1 MNGIRQYFLLVA
13 LLSLFFNKA
22 VAQPPLQEKRIYLVD
37 VTASMEGKGEVETPD
52 IFQTVKESLAE
63 TIQQI
68 YDTTTVIEIIPF
80 SNKVYKG
87 IYGKV
92 ANKDSLI
99 NCVNELTIRKGDT
112 NIADAWSYGLTR
124 LDTTKINYFFVLTDG
139 LHNCGPK
146 KEELYHRLSGWN
158 DLSAGKYMFAFYVML
173 TPNAKESEICR
184 IADENRNMWKIESLD
199 INASLVKTSLAVRKN
214 VFYDRSVQIY
224 FDSNNPNLN
233 LNKVGIEVSLED
245 NPYYDIENQRMIGTN
260 GPLSFDIKEKC
271 AKEKIP
277 QCDTLDLTI
286 KHNSEEYPFVFIT
299 PDIVSVEITNQGT
312 RTVTMSING
321 ERVDSLLDFGSVR
334 FKEPLVGLFKAD
346 IFRKSLRYWPYSLAV
361 PDTAIYTAKV
371 TLSFNGEAVRSNSSI
386 RLNLLDENNKSMS
399 EQEGFGYTSETL
411 SASKDV
417 KEFLLDYKVIPT
429 LGNIKF
435 SGKIIAETTAVDS
448 VGSVAVKTGQ
458 DKVGVWRLSQEI
470 EPNVLAW
477 ILWIVSI
484 LLLLLLA
491 YLLIKL
497 IVKLARFIFG
507 ALTSLSNTKNKVRG
521 DFTELS
527 GELRMG
533 NNNKSISEKAK
544 EKSKYKTLP
553 WVGQNYEQG
562 DYSHGKRVL
571 VLGESHYCGSPEEFV
586 PDITIN
592 VIKDVLDPDSEHEA
606 YKNTYTKFAKAFS
619 GIFGKLEQSDKV
631 RIWHSLAFYNYVQF
645 PITGPRTAPT
655 EQEFRDS
662 EAAFWNVLV
671 ELQPD
676 LIIVWGQRLYKHLP
690 GCGHQA
696 QDVTIGDGKSI
707 ETWEYTLSNGHT
719 VRVLPIN
726 HPSSGFN
733 PEKWHRVIKLVCR

>member
-1 MNGIRQYFLLVA
+1 MKRIKLYFLLTA
-13 LLSLFFNKA
+13 LLSLFCSKA

-37 VTASMEGKGEVETPD
+37 VTASMEGKGAVETPD
-52 IFQTVKESLAE
+52 IFHTVKKSLSE

-68 YDTTTVIEIIPF
+68 RDTTTEIEIIPF

-87 IYGKV
+87 IHGKV
-92 ANKDSLI
+92 ADKDSLI
-99 NCVNELTIRKGDT
+99 RCVNELAIKNGDT

-139 LHNCGPK
+139 LHNCGPG
-146 KEELYHRLSGWN
+146 KEELYRRLSDWSG
-158 DLSAGKYMFAFYVML
+158 LAAGKYMFAFYVML

-184 IADENRNMWKIESLD
+184 IADESRNMWKIESLD
-199 INASLVKTSLAVRKN
+199 INASLVKTSLRLRKN
-214 VFYDRSVQIY
+214 VFYDKSVQIY

-233 LNKVGIEVSLED
+233 LDKVGIEVSLEE
-245 NPYYDIENQRMIGTN
+245 NPYYDIENQRMIGVN

-277 QCDTLDLTI
+277 QCDTLDLVV

-299 PDIVSVEITNQGT
+299 PDIVSFEITNQGT
-312 RTVTMSING
+312 RSVAISING
-321 ERVDSLLDFGSVR
+321 EQVDSLLDFGSVS
-334 FKEPLVGLFKAD
+334 FKEPLVGLFKAG

-361 PDTAIYTAKV
+361 PDKAVYTSKV
-371 TLSFNGEAVRSNSSI
+371 TLTFNDEAVRSNSAI
-386 RLNLLDENNKSMS
+386 RLNLLDEDNKPMS
-399 EQEGFGYTSETL
+399 ETEGFGYTSGAL
-411 SASKDV
+411 SASKGGSD
-417 KEFLLDYKVIPT
+417 FLFGYKVIPA
-429 LGNIKF
+429 LGNRQF

-448 VGSVAVKTGQ
+448 VCNVAVKTGQ
-458 DKVGVWRLSQEI
+458 DQVGVWRLSQEI

-491 YLLIKL
+491 YLLIIL
-497 IVKLARFIFG
+497 ILKFAHLIFEALRSIRG
-507 ALTSLSNTKNKVRG
+507 AKKNISFPERSEEPRVDSKNKV
-521 DFTELS
+521 
-527 GELRMG
+527 
-533 NNNKSISEKAK
+533 SEETQ
-544 EKSKYKTLP
+544 EKRKYRTLP

-571 VLGESHYCGSPEEFV
+571 VLGESHYCESPDEFV
-586 PDITIN
+586 PEITIN
-592 VIKDVLDPDSEHEA
+592 IIKDLLDPNSEHEA
-606 YKNTYTKFAKAFS
+606 YKNTYTKFAKAYS
-619 GIFGKLEQSDKV
+619 GIFGKLEESDKV

-662 EAAFWNVLV
+662 EAAFWDVL
-671 ELQPD
+671 EYLQPD
-676 LIIVWGQRLYKHLP
+676 LIIVWGQRLYNHLP
-690 GCGHQA
+690 DSGHQGP
-696 QDVTIGDGKSI
+696 DVPAGDGKSV
-707 ETWEYTLSNGHT
+707 ETWEYTLLNGHT

-733 PEKWHRVIKLVCR
+733 PEKWHKVISHVI